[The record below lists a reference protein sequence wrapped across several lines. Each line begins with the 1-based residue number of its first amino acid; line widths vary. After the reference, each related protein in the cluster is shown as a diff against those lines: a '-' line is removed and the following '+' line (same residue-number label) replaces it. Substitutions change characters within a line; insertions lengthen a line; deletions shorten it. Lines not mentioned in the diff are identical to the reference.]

1 MLITAEALSS
11 RISPEDFET
20 AFLFA
25 DAATATILS
34 GEDYIN
40 ECEAELR
47 QVYIGSDPESGEILN
62 IPVNIDDGIVMQGKK
77 LFPIAVK
84 TMATAIHKCCQLAQ
98 LDVSEINLAV
108 PHQAN
113 QRILSAVES
122 RLKLPKGIMFSNIAN
137 YGNTSSC
144 TIPIALNE
152 ALSEDK
158 KQINIA
164 LCAFGAGFT
173 TGAALLKLL

>member
-1 MLITAEALSS
+1 M
-11 RISPEDFET
+11 
-20 AFLFA
+20 
-25 DAATATILS
+25 
-34 GEDYIN
+34 
-40 ECEAELR
+40 R